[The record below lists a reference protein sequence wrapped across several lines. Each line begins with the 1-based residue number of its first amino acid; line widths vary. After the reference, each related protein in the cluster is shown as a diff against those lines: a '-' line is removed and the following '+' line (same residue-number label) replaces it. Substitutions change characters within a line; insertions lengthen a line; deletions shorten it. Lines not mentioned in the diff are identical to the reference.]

1 MGHVSS
7 MGGVSRHALARRI
20 ASLGGVVATTAT
32 MLFIMVGN
40 AAASPTA
47 QINISALICAI
58 LAALQGLFGGIFGGI
73 FGALLARFGCVVP
86 SG

>member
-7 MGGVSRHALARRI
+7 MGGASRHALARRI
-20 ASLGGVVATTAT
+20 ASIGGVAVTTAT

-47 QINISALICAI
+47 QISIQAIVCPILLILRAI
-58 LAALQGLFGGIFGGI
+58 FGGFFGGIFD
-73 FGALLARFGCVVP
+73 ALLARFGCIVP